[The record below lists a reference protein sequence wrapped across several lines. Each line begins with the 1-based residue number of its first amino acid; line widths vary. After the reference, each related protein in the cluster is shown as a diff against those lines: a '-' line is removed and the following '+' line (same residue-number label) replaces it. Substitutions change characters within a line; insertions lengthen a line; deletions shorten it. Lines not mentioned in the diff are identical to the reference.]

1 MLQLKVKVNGKAPDF
16 ELVDT
21 HDQVVR
27 LSQYRGKSWV
37 YLVLNRGFV

>member
-1 MLQLKVKVNGKAPDF
+1 MLQLTVKVNREAPDF

-21 HDQVVR
+21 HDQTVR
-27 LSQYRGKSWV
+27 LSQYRGESWV